1 MARVPAVERRADLVD
16 AAVRVIAT
24 RGVDG
29 ATTRRIAE
37 EAKAPLATLH
47 YCFAS
52 KELLFQEV
60 LHRVATEYRDVLA
73 RSNRHGDIATAAREM
88 LRAMMVWYLESPDY
102 GAATIELISW
112 AQRQEGESAV
122 IVYNETF
129 DMMRSILEEAA
140 AGQGLSSE
148 TIEELTYVIGALA
161 DGFGMNWLTFAD
173 RPVAFKQME
182 TAVAVLDAWLDTK
195 LGNVSGSSKPS
206 ADFVPEASL
215 LTSCPG

>member
-16 AAVRVIAT
+16 AAVRVIAS

-60 LHRVATEYRDVLA
+60 LHRVAVEYRDVLA
-73 RSNRHGDIATAAREM
+73 RSNRHADIATAAREM

-122 IVYNETF
+122 VVYNETF
-129 DMMRSILEEAA
+129 DMMRSILEEGA

-182 TAVAVLDAWLDTK
+182 TAVAVLDAWLATK
-195 LGNVSGSSKPS
+195 LGNVSSSLKPS
-206 ADFVPEASL
+206 ADFVPEASV

>member
-60 LHRVATEYRDVLA
+60 LHRVAVEYRDVLA
-73 RSNRHGDIATAAREM
+73 RSNRHADIATAAREM

-148 TIEELTYVIGALA
+148 TIEELMYVIGALA

-182 TAVAVLDAWLDTK
+182 TAVAVLDAWLATK
-195 LGNVSGSSKPS
+195 LGNVAGSLKPS
-206 ADFVPEASL
+206 AEFVPAASV